1 MIFSY
6 YVEFQPKQR
15 RGSMISLLA
24 TFWMSG
30 SIICAGKNMFAL
42 LYSVTIYWEIENIKS
57 IVLLKKKIPIKNM
70 NPKLTSKEYY

>member
-30 SIICAGKNMFAL
+30 SIICAGRNMFAL
-42 LYSVTIYWEIENIKS
+42 LYSVTIYWEIENH
-57 IVLLKKKIPIKNM
+57 
-70 NPKLTSKEYY
+70 